1 MKVKI
6 KIKNQLESKN
16 NPFIGGFNWKKKDKG
31 QINQKYNVQIRKQIT
46 KNNKLG
52 LKGEIK
58 NNQNLNKR
66 AKEKKIEIK
75 RRRTKL
81 KNINMTN

>member
-31 QINQKYNVQIRKQIT
+31 QINQKYNV
-46 KNNKLG
+46 
-52 LKGEIK
+52 
-58 NNQNLNKR
+58 
-66 AKEKKIEIK
+66 
-75 RRRTKL
+75 
-81 KNINMTN
+81 